1 MEYNQRFAAKVALV
15 TGAGSGIGRAT
26 AIRLAE
32 EGASVYL
39 ADINGESLQETTK
52 LLPEGSDYRCGT
64 LDVSSSEACRQ
75 LVADT
80 VAEFNRLDVLC
91 NIAGIAPTQHFAD
104 ISEDAWNRVIGI
116 NLNSVFFL
124 CQAAMPH
131 LVESQGN
138 IINMSSSAGR
148 TGQAYNASYGAT
160 KAAVLMLS
168 KSLAIEF
175 AAKGVR
181 VNAILP
187 AQVTNPNLEE
197 RMAKDP
203 NLKGQFLSG
212 IPAGRMGR
220 PEDIQ
225 GLAVLLAS
233 DASSWITGALIPMD
247 GGNLALNGGGSA
259 QPPHRPEEA

>member
-1 MEYNQRFAAKVALV
+1 MQQDKRFTGKVALI

-26 AIRLAE
+26 AVRLAL
-32 EGASVYL
+32 EGANVYM
-39 ADINGESLQETTK
+39 ADINGEALEETAT
-52 LLPEGSDYRCGT
+52 LLPDGSDYRCGT
-64 LDVSSSEACRQ
+64 LDVSDIEACQQ

-80 VAEFNRLDVLC
+80 IAEFGQLDVLC

-104 ISEDAWNRVIGI
+104 ITEESWNRVVGI

-181 VNAILP
+181 VNAVCP
-187 AQVTNPNLEE
+187 GAVST
-197 RMAKDP
+197 A
-203 NLKGQFLSG
+203 LSKNFT
-212 IPAGRMGR
+212 P
-220 PEDIQ
+220 PEDADMNLFMRLMPLLPMAEAEEIAA
-225 GLAVLLAS
+225 AVAYLAS
-233 DASSWITGALIPMD
+233 EEARFVTGIEFAID
-247 GGNLALNGGGSA
+247 GGRSI
-259 QPPHRPEEA
+259 R

>member
-1 MEYNQRFAAKVALV
+1 MGYNQRFAAKVALV

-64 LDVSSSEACRQ
+64 LDVSSSEACQQ

-80 VAEFNRLDVLC
+80 VAEFNQLDVLC

-181 VNAILP
+181 VNAICP
-187 AQVTNPNLEE
+187 GAVST
-197 RMAKDP
+197 A
-203 NLKGQFLSG
+203 LSKNFK
-212 IPAGRMGR
+212 P
-220 PEDIQ
+220 PEDADMNLFMRLMPLLPMAEAEEIAA
-225 GLAVLLAS
+225 AVAYLAS
-233 DASSWITGALIPMD
+233 EDARLVPGIEFAID
-247 GGNLALNGGGSA
+247 GGQTAG
-259 QPPHRPEEA
+259 

>member
-1 MEYNQRFAAKVALV
+1 MGYNQRFAAKVALV

-75 LVADT
+75 LVTDT

-181 VNAILP
+181 VNAICP
-187 AQVTNPNLEE
+187 GAVST
-197 RMAKDP
+197 A
-203 NLKGQFLSG
+203 LSKNFK
-212 IPAGRMGR
+212 P
-220 PEDIQ
+220 PEDEDMNLFMRLMPLLPMAEAEEIAA
-225 GLAVLLAS
+225 AVAYLAS
-233 DASSWITGALIPMD
+233 EEARFVTGIEFAID
-247 GGNLALNGGGSA
+247 GGQTAG
-259 QPPHRPEEA
+259 

>member
-1 MEYNQRFAAKVALV
+1 MGYNQRFAAKVALV

-80 VAEFNRLDVLC
+80 VAEFGQLDVLC
-91 NIAGIAPTQHFAD
+91 NIAGIAPSQHFAD
-104 ISEDAWNRVIGI
+104 ISEEAWNRVIGI

-131 LVESQGN
+131 LVESKGN

-175 AAKGVR
+175 ASKGVR
-181 VNAILP
+181 VNAICP
-187 AQVTNPNLEE
+187 GAVST
-197 RMAKDP
+197 A
-203 NLKGQFLSG
+203 LSKNFE
-212 IPAGRMGR
+212 P
-220 PEDIQ
+220 PEDADMNLFMRLMPLLPMAEAEEIAA
-225 GLAVLLAS
+225 AVAYLAS
-233 DASSWITGALIPMD
+233 EEARFVTGIEFAID
-247 GGNLALNGGGSA
+247 GGQTAG
-259 QPPHRPEEA
+259 

>member
-1 MEYNQRFAAKVALV
+1 MGYNQRFAAKVALV

-181 VNAILP
+181 VNAICP
-187 AQVTNPNLEE
+187 GAVAT
-197 RMAKDP
+197 A
-203 NLKGQFLSG
+203 LSKNFK
-212 IPAGRMGR
+212 P
-220 PEDIQ
+220 PEDADMNLFMRLMPLLPMAEAEEIAA
-225 GLAVLLAS
+225 AVAYLAS
-233 DASSWITGALIPMD
+233 EEARFVTGIEFAID
-247 GGNLALNGGGSA
+247 GGQTAG
-259 QPPHRPEEA
+259 

>member
-1 MEYNQRFAAKVALV
+1 MGYNQRFAAKVALV

-32 EGASVYL
+32 EGADVYL
-39 ADINGESLQETTK
+39 ADINGDSLEETVK

-64 LDVSSSEACRQ
+64 LDVSSGDACRQ

-80 VAEFNRLDVLC
+80 VAEFDRLDVLC

-104 ISEDAWNRVIGI
+104 ISEEAWNRVIGI

-175 AAKGVR
+175 ASKGVR
-181 VNAILP
+181 VNAICP
-187 AQVTNPNLEE
+187 GAVST
-197 RMAKDP
+197 A
-203 NLKGQFLSG
+203 LSKNFK
-212 IPAGRMGR
+212 P
-220 PEDIQ
+220 PEDADMNLFMRLMPLLPMAEAEEIAA
-225 GLAVLLAS
+225 AVAYLAS
-233 DASSWITGALIPMD
+233 EEARFVTGIEFAID
-247 GGNLALNGGGSA
+247 GGQTAG
-259 QPPHRPEEA
+259 

>member
-1 MEYNQRFAAKVALV
+1 MGYNQRFAAKVALV

-181 VNAILP
+181 VNAICP
-187 AQVTNPNLEE
+187 GAVST
-197 RMAKDP
+197 A
-203 NLKGQFLSG
+203 LSKNFK
-212 IPAGRMGR
+212 P
-220 PEDIQ
+220 PEDADMNLFKRLMPLLPMAEAEEIAA
-225 GLAVLLAS
+225 AVAYLAS
-233 DASSWITGALIPMD
+233 EEARFVTGIEFAID
-247 GGNLALNGGGSA
+247 GGQTAG
-259 QPPHRPEEA
+259 

>member
-1 MEYNQRFAAKVALV
+1 MGYNQRFAAKVALV

-181 VNAILP
+181 VNAICP
-187 AQVTNPNLEE
+187 GAVST
-197 RMAKDP
+197 A
-203 NLKGQFLSG
+203 LSKNFK
-212 IPAGRMGR
+212 P
-220 PEDIQ
+220 PEDADMNLFMRLMPLLPMAEAEEIAA
-225 GLAVLLAS
+225 AVAYLAS
-233 DASSWITGALIPMD
+233 EEARFVTGIEFAID
-247 GGNLALNGGGSA
+247 GGQTAG
-259 QPPHRPEEA
+259 